1 MNSKNKLINYFN
13 SLPEV
18 IRIKELENYI
28 DNNQDIKNTFDNLKD
43 IQKKLVNA
51 KEFNQI
57 NQYNE
62 YKKEYDKLY
71 ELLLSYPFMEEY
83 IELLDYV
90 NNLLIN
96 LTNEL
101 EYQIDKKI
109 NN

>member
-1 MNSKNKLINYFN
+1 MNSKIGLINYFN

-18 IRIKELENYI
+18 KRIKELESYI
-28 DNNQDIKNTFDNLKD
+28 DTNMDIKNTFNELKD

-62 YKKEYDKLY
+62 YKKEYDNKY
-71 ELLLSYPFMEEY
+71 NLLLSYPFMEEY

-90 NNLLIN
+90 NNLLVN
-96 LTNEL
+96 LTHEL